1 MDSICFHLVSCVSM
15 SYNDFE
21 KESLV
26 MQDQVTEAQE
36 SSAFTRGF
44 LYGVL
49 FSVPLWALTAVLAKA
64 LFF

>member
-1 MDSICFHLVSCVSM
+1 
-15 SYNDFE
+15 
-21 KESLV
+21 
-26 MQDQVTEAQE
+26 MQDQVTEVQE

-64 LFF
+64 IFF